1 MNAEWVDRY
10 IADKYG
16 CKADYPFAKYS
27 DYAVYRHKDNRKWFA
42 VVMQIP
48 AEKLGID
55 KECLITVMNLK
66 CDPLLVG
73 SLRKEKGF
81 FPAYH
86 MNKEKWISVL
96 LDNNSDTEQ
105 IKYLI
110 DMSFDLTCK

>member
-1 MNAEWVDRY
+1 MNAQWVDRY

-42 VVMQIP
+42 VVMQIT
-48 AEKLGID
+48 AGKLGID
-55 KECLITVMNLK
+55 KDGLITVMNLK
-66 CDPLLVG
+66 CDPLIVG

-96 LDNNSDTEQ
+96 LDADTEQ

-110 DMSFDLTCK
+110 DMSFNLTCK